1 MIPFRDYDVVLIKM
15 VVMKI
20 SRELKIGVFV
30 IAVLA
35 VSFFVINFLRGKDI
49 MNREMEVVS
58 EYGDVLG
65 LVVSDPV
72 YIKGYK
78 AGSVTGVDYDPDAG
92 VFRVSCSVLKQ
103 FRIPED
109 SKMVIYSRDIMGSKA
124 IRIEPGLS
132 GTVASEG
139 ERLEPEVEPDIFA
152 SVSGALNPLVARFSH
167 TLESIDSVAV
177 SLGKVMDRDTRER
190 IDRTL
195 ADLERTVADARRLSS
210 AIGGKSAELEAFIEN
225 MASVSARLDSVTEKA
240 DSAMTDIADV
250 ASGLSQSDIE
260 GLVMSFRTLVDSMQD
275 PEGSFGKLLT
285 DDGLYLSL
293 DSLVSQADSLIRKI
307 QENPK
312 KYVRISLF

>member
-1 MIPFRDYDVVLIKM
+1 M

-109 SKMVIYSRDIMGSKA
+109 SKMVIYSRDVMGSKA

>member
-1 MIPFRDYDVVLIKM
+1 M

-20 SRELKIGVFV
+20 SRELKIGLFV

-35 VSFFVINFLRGKDI
+35 VSFFVINFLRGKDV

-58 EYGDVLG
+58 EYGDVFG

-124 IRIEPGLS
+124 IRIDPGLS

-139 ERLEPEVEPDIFA
+139 ERLEPEVEPDIFT
-152 SVSGALNPLVARFSH
+152 SVSGALNPLVARFSS

-177 SLGKVMDRDTRER
+177 SIGKVMDGDTRGR

-195 ADLERTVADARRLSS
+195 ADLERTVADARSLSS
-210 AIGGKSAELEAFIEN
+210 AIGGKSAELEVFIEN
-225 MASVSARLDSVTEKA
+225 MASVSARLDSVTDKA

-275 PEGSFGKLLT
+275 PEGSFGKLIT

>member
-1 MIPFRDYDVVLIKM
+1 M

>member
-1 MIPFRDYDVVLIKM
+1 
-15 VVMKI
+15 MKI

-78 AGSVTGVDYDPDAG
+78 AGSVTGVEYDPDAG
-92 VFRVSCSVLKQ
+92 VFRVSCSVLRR

-109 SKMVIYSRDIMGSKA
+109 SKMVIYSRDIMGGKA
-124 IRIEPGLS
+124 IRIEPGVS
-132 GTVASEG
+132 GTEASEG
-139 ERLEPEVEPDIFA
+139 ARLEPEVEPDMFA
-152 SVSGALNPLVARFSH
+152 SVAGALTPLVAKLSH
-167 TLESIDSVAV
+167 TLESVDSVAV
-177 SLGKVMDRDTRER
+177 SLGKVVDRDARER

-195 ADLERTVADARRLSS
+195 ADLEKAVADARRLSS
-210 AIGGKSAELEAFIEN
+210 AIGGKSSELEAFIGN
-225 MASVSARLDSVTEKA
+225 MASVSARLGSVSEKA
-240 DSAMTDIADV
+240 DSAMTDIASV
-250 ASGLSQSDIE
+250 ASDLSQSDID
-260 GLVMSFRTLVDSMQD
+260 GLVLSLRALVDSMQN
-275 PEGSFGKLLT
+275 PESSIGKLLT
-285 DDGLYLSL
+285 EDSLYLSL

-307 QENPK
+307 QENPR

>member
-152 SVSGALNPLVARFSH
+152 SASGALNPLVARFSH

>member
-1 MIPFRDYDVVLIKM
+1 M

-109 SKMVIYSRDIMGSKA
+109 SKMVICSRDVMGSKA

>member
-1 MIPFRDYDVVLIKM
+1 M

-109 SKMVIYSRDIMGSKA
+109 SRMVIYSRDIMGSKA

>member
-109 SKMVIYSRDIMGSKA
+109 SKMVIYSRDVMGSKA